1 MVTYWVS
8 VTVLEA
14 VWSRETQ
21 GAQIHL
27 ACEAESEERSGS
39 RLSGSELFPE
49 TLETLGSHPWRQFQG
64 LGIWMSP

>member
-1 MVTYWVS
+1 M
-8 VTVLEA
+8 
-14 VWSRETQ
+14 
-21 GAQIHL
+21 HL
-27 ACEAESEERSGS
+27 VCEAESEERSGS

>member
-1 MVTYWVS
+1 M
-8 VTVLEA
+8 
-14 VWSRETQ
+14 
-21 GAQIHL
+21 HL
-27 ACEAESEERSGS
+27 VCEAESEERSRS